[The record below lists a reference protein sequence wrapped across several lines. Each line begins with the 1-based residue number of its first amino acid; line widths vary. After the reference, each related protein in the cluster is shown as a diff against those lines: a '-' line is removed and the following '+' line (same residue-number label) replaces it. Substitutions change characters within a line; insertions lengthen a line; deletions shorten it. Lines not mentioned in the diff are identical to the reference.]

1 MLRIMFAGLVAVA
14 VGGVGGLILSPL
26 ASVEAA
32 HSTVTIDRTITSAP
46 LVLVPSSAPAAI
58 ERTRTAPLSTST
70 EVPPPVREVSS
81 ADKLPEHASGNRR
94 RHRLITRSAPAGV
107 VHYRRGY
114 GSADEDGDDD

>member
-81 ADKLPEHASGNRR
+81 ADNLPEHASGNRR

>member
-32 HSTVTIDRTITSAP
+32 HSTVTIDWSITSAP

-81 ADKLPEHASGNRR
+81 ADNLPEHASGNRR

-114 GSADEDGDDD
+114 GSADDDGDDD